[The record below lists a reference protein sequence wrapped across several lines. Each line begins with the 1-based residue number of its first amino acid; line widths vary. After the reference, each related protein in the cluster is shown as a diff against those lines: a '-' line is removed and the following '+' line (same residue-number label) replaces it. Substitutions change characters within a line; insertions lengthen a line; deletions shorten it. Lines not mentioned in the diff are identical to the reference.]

1 MTKNN
6 KTFNVCYLREYSDPE
21 HQGQYFYAYETVYRN
36 VPVKYKSKFDSKEMK
51 LKILKHCDCSP

>member
-1 MTKNN
+1 MTNKNTN

-36 VPVKYKSKFDSKEMK
+36 VPVKYKSKFDSEKDEVEN
-51 LKILKHCDCSP
+51 P